1 MNSFPDSILQLI
13 EAFSSFPGIGKKTAQ
28 RMAFH
33 VLRSSSNIASQ
44 LSDSV
49 INMKSKIRFCSVCN
63 GITENDPCNICSNP
77 KRDESSICI
86 VEQASDV
93 YTFEKTNSYHGV
105 YHVLGGVLSPLDGVG
120 PDDLALESL
129 ISRVKPGYE
138 IVIATNPSIEGEAT
152 SLYIAKLLNEQS
164 VKVTRLARGLPMGGD
179 LEYLDE
185 ATLMRAMEGR
195 TTIWWP
201 YLIFLLFLEY

>member
-13 EAFSSFPGIGKKTAQ
+13 EVFSSFPGIGKKTAQ

-44 LSDSV
+44 LSESV

-105 YHVLGGVLSPLDGVG
+105 YHVLGGVLSPLDGIG
-120 PDDLALESL
+120 PDDLAIESL

-195 TTIWWP
+195 TTI
-201 YLIFLLFLEY
+201 

>member
-1 MNSFPDSILQLI
+1 LNSFPDSILQLI
-13 EAFSSFPGIGKKTAQ
+13 DAFSTFPGIGRKTAQ

-33 VLRSSSNIASQ
+33 VLKSSSNIAIQ
-44 LSDSV
+44 LSESV
-49 INMKSKIRFCSVCN
+49 LNMKSKIRFCSICN

-105 YHVLGGVLSPLDGVG
+105 YHVLGGVLSPLDGIG
-120 PDDLALESL
+120 PDDLSIKGL
-129 ISRVKPGYE
+129 ISRVKPGDE

-152 SLYIAKLLNEQS
+152 SLYIAKLLNDKS

-185 ATLMRAMEGR
+185 ATLMSAMEGR
-195 TTIWWP
+195 TT
-201 YLIFLLFLEY
+201 L

>member
-1 MNSFPDSILQLI
+1 M
-13 EAFSSFPGIGKKTAQ
+13 
-28 RMAFH
+28 
-33 VLRSSSNIASQ
+33 
-44 LSDSV
+44 
-49 INMKSKIRFCSVCN
+49 
-63 GITENDPCNICSNP
+63 
-77 KRDESSICI
+77 
-86 VEQASDV
+86 
-93 YTFEKTNSYHGV
+93 
-105 YHVLGGVLSPLDGVG
+105 SPLDGVG

-129 ISRVKPGYE
+129 ISRVKPGNE

-195 TTIWWP
+195 TTI
-201 YLIFLLFLEY
+201 

>member
-44 LSDSV
+44 LSESV
-49 INMKSKIRFCSVCN
+49 INMKSKIRFCSICN

-195 TTIWWP
+195 TTI
-201 YLIFLLFLEY
+201 

>member
-44 LSDSV
+44 LSESV

-93 YTFEKTNSYHGV
+93 YTFEKINSYHGV

-120 PDDLALESL
+120 PDDLAIESL

-195 TTIWWP
+195 TTI
-201 YLIFLLFLEY
+201 